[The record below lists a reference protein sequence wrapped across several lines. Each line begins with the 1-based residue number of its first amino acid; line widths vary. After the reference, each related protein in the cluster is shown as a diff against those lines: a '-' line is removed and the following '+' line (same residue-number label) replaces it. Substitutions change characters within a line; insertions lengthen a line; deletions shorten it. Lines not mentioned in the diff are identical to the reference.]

1 MRDTRVPFGRR
12 VNFRRRVGRSNTP
25 RVAAITVAQLLARCR
40 SLRDRALITLLSR
53 TGQRIGD
60 WHARHGQHGILGMRF
75 SDLDPVSKTIAVRL
89 KGTRRLHRVPA
100 SDDCWV
106 VMHEY
111 VQAERGVASPTD
123 PLWIMRRRGQR
134 RPLNYAAFEI
144 AFRRLTRRCGVHLH
158 AHVFR
163 HELAQVLLES
173 TGKLHVVQAMLGHA
187 HLSTTA
193 NQYTQ
198 VTEAELMEAVKAIDE
213 SRRITRARPVF
224 AFAYSGSTIA
234 ELEQAIAPALA
245 LRRQ

>member
-1 MRDTRVPFGRR
+1 
-12 VNFRRRVGRSNTP
+12 
-25 RVAAITVAQLLARCR
+25 LARCR

-60 WHARHGQHGILGMRF
+60 WHARHGQHGLLGMRLA
-75 SDLDPVSKTIAVRL
+75 DLDPVSKTVTVRL

-100 SDDCWV
+100 SDDCWLV
-106 VMHEY
+106 LREY
-111 VQAERGVASPTD
+111 MQEERGIASATD

-144 AFRRLTRRCGVHLH
+144 AFRRLTRDCGVQLH

-173 TGKLHVVQAMLGHA
+173 TGKLQVVQAMLGHA

-198 VTEAELMEAVKAIDE
+198 VTEAQLMEAVKAIE
-213 SRRITRARPVF
+213 ERSRGVAVIRPVH
-224 AFAYSGSTIA
+224 AFAYSDSTIA
-234 ELEQAIAPALA
+234 ELEQAIAPAIGLNR
-245 LRRQ
+245 L